1 MYTTERSRT
10 VVVAAARYPSVA
22 TGSYQVG
29 VMCLVY
35 STGGRATWSHTPTNP
50 NPAASAARA
59 TRTRS
64 ATVAVSSH
72 GSRSVWVRVWM
83 GSWMPYS
90 REPAGTMDEVAAWLS
105 GAFVMPGIMPSSTI
119 PPAGVT

>member
-10 VVVAAARYPSVA
+10 LVVAAARYPSVA

-35 STGGRATWSHTPTNP
+35 STSGSATWSHTPMNP
-50 NPAASAARA
+50 NPAASDSRA

-72 GSRSVWVRVWM
+72 GSTNVLVRVWM
-83 GSWMPYS
+83 GSCMPYM
-90 REPAGTMDEVAAWLS
+90 RDPAGTMEVVAWLS
-105 GAFVMPGIMPSSTI
+105 WA
-119 PPAGVT
+119 